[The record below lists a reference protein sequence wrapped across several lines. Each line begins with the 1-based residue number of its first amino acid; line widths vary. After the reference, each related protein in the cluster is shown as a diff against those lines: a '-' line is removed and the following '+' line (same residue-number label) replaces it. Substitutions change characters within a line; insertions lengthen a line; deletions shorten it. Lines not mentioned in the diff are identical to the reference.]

1 MAGIGPRGSRAWI
14 LRHPAA
20 GAGIGDNGPDMSKIK
35 NAKDSKGAAAAQDAK
50 GGKSRAP
57 VGKTIALNKAA
68 RHEYHLEDRFE
79 AGLALQGW
87 ELKAIR
93 AGRLGIGESY
103 ALLKGGEAYL
113 FGAQITPLISASTH
127 VIADDRRTRK
137 LLLHRHEIDKLVG
150 RVERDGYTLIPT
162 AMYWRGN
169 KVKLELALAKGKK
182 THDKRAT
189 EKERDWQREKQ
200 RTMRA
205 HNRNA

>member
-1 MAGIGPRGSRAWI
+1 
-14 LRHPAA
+14 
-20 GAGIGDNGPDMSKIK
+20 MSKHEAK
-35 NAKDSKGAAAAQDAK
+35 NSKAGQ
-50 GGKSRAP
+50 GRAGEKQP
-57 VGKTIALNKAA
+57 GKTIALNKAA

-79 AGLALQGW
+79 AGMALQGW

-103 ALLKGGEAYL
+103 ALVKNGEIFL

-127 VIADDRRTRK
+127 VVADDRRTRK
-137 LLLHRHEIDKLVG
+137 LLLHRHEIDRLVG
-150 RVERDGYTLIPT
+150 RVEREGYTLVPT

-205 HNRNA
+205 HNKNA

>member
-1 MAGIGPRGSRAWI
+1 
-14 LRHPAA
+14 
-20 GAGIGDNGPDMSKIK
+20 MSKHEAK
-35 NAKDSKGAAAAQDAK
+35 NNKGGNSG
-50 GGKSRAP
+50 GGKS

-79 AGLALQGW
+79 AGVALQGW

-103 ALLKGGEAYL
+103 ALVKNGEIFL

-137 LLLHRHEIDKLVG
+137 LLLHRHEIDRLVG
-150 RVERDGYTLIPT
+150 RVEREGYTLVPT